1 MQQVFIKEQVKVNQC
16 VALDEKQSH
25 HLLHVLRM
33 KKDTCFRV
41 VDGAGNRYM
50 ASLQIIE
57 KEAWAKIDQK
67 IEESAE
73 RKVKVTLLMGL
84 IKKDKWDFCIQ
95 KSTELGVNRIVPFES
110 KRTIVKAS
118 EEKNDKKIQRWNKIA
133 MEAAQQCK
141 RDVVP
146 EIEMPLSLKEACVQ
160 YQSDLN
166 LVAYESM
173 MENSALIR
181 DVVNDAQSVTVVIG
195 PEGGF
200 DESEIEFLKEKG
212 YCCITLGKRILRA
225 ETAALYV
232 LSALD
237 AILE

>member
-1 MQQVFIKEQVKVNQC
+1 MQQVFIKEQVEVNQY

-84 IKKDKWDFCIQ
+84 IKKDKWDFCVQ

-118 EEKNDKKIQRWNKIA
+118 EEKGDKKVQRWNKIA

-181 DVVNDAQSVTVVIG
+181 DVVKDAQSITVVIG

>member
-1 MQQVFIKEQVKVNQC
+1 MQQVFIKEQVEVNQC

-118 EEKNDKKIQRWNKIA
+118 EEKGDKKVQRWNKIA

-181 DVVNDAQSVTVVIG
+181 DVVKDAQSITVVIG

>member
-118 EEKNDKKIQRWNKIA
+118 EEKSDKKIQRWNKIA